1 MVPARVWLSGGEIA
15 GDNLRYDAARMNTR
29 MIAHR
34 GGSGLRVENTLAAFG
49 NAIDLGADGAELDVH
64 LSRDGQV
71 VVHHDD
77 ALNAAYCRHVNGDW
91 IRENERLPLSTL
103 SYAEMQAYEIGA
115 PRPGTDYARQFD
127 QIVPVEGQ
135 RIPLLRDVI
144 RLAKVRSSRFLLVV
158 EIKTPMLDAE
168 RRPWVQ
174 LVDETLAVIEEQDF
188 RDRAILCSFDWGSLL
203 YAKQRSPDL
212 AIWFTTPPLSWFGD
226 APPPQADVPPDEKEL
241 QALRAAY
248 DSGNAPWFAG
258 FDPRRFAG
266 GYPEAVAAAGGNAWF
281 PYHRDC
287 TRETCSDLARRGLDS
302 AAWSANLRDR
312 QELARLIR
320 AGTGYLVLDYPD
332 VDLNAI

>member
-1 MVPARVWLSGGEIA
+1 
-15 GDNLRYDAARMNTR
+15 MNTR

-34 GGSGLRVENTLAAFG
+34 GGSGLRVENTLAAFE
-49 NAIDLGADGAELDVH
+49 NAIDLDADGAELDVH

-77 ALNAAYCRHVNGDW
+77 ALNTAYCRHVNGDW
-91 IRENERLPLSTL
+91 IREDERLPLSSL
-103 SYAEMQAYEIGA
+103 SYAGMQGYEIGA

-127 QIVPVEGQ
+127 RIVPVEGQ

-144 RLAKVRSSRFLLVV
+144 RLAKARSNRFLLVV

-168 RRPWVQ
+168 RRPWVR
-174 LVDETLAVIEEQDF
+174 LVDETLAIIEEQDF
-188 RDRAILCSFDWGSLL
+188 RDRALLCSFDWGALL
-203 YAKQRSPDL
+203 YARQRSPNL
-212 AIWFTTPPLSWFGD
+212 ATWFTTPPLSWFRD
-226 APPPQADVPPDEKEL
+226 APPQADVPPDDNEL

-248 DSGNAPWFAG
+248 DAGNAPWFAG

-266 GYPEAVAAAGGNAWF
+266 GYAEAVAAAGGSAWF

-312 QELARLIR
+312 HELARLVR
-320 AGTGYLVLDYPD
+320 AGTGYLVMDYPD
-332 VDLNAI
+332 VDLGALADGSDPSA